1 MAAATSRLF
10 HSHSFKSPWSRRVWK
25 TKMVTSQYH
34 MRGRTSRVAVFFCR
48 RSLGVAARRTARA
61 MSTVK
66 RTP

>member
-1 MAAATSRLF
+1 MAPATSRLF
-10 HSHSFKSPWSRRVWK
+10 HSHSFKSPWSWRVWK

-34 MRGRTSRVAVFFCR
+34 MRGRTSRATVFFCR